1 MTDRPKRGQR
11 AMLVPTIVMG
21 VLAAVLLIAGYARGE
36 GQHLEG
42 MRSALGM
49 TVSVLPLLLF
59 AFVVAGMVQTLVSA
73 ETISR
78 WVGAESGMRGIV
90 IGTIAGGLAPGGPY
104 VSLPVAAG
112 LVRSGAG
119 TGTMVAF
126 LTAWSLWAVARL
138 PMEVGVLGW
147 RLTLAR
153 IVSTF
158 FFPPIAGLIAQF
170 LFDHGK

>member
-1 MTDRPKRGQR
+1 
-11 AMLVPTIVMG
+11 MLVPTIVMG

-42 MRSALGM
+42 MRSALCM

>member
-1 MTDRPKRGQR
+1 
-11 AMLVPTIVMG
+11 MLVPTIVMG

-138 PMEVGVLGW
+138 PMEVGVLVW

-170 LFDHGK
+170 MLDHGK

>member
-1 MTDRPKRGQR
+1 
-11 AMLVPTIVMG
+11 MLVPTIVMG

-126 LTAWSLWAVARL
+126 LTAWSLWSVARL

-147 RLTLAR
+147 RQTLAR

>member
-1 MTDRPKRGQR
+1 
-11 AMLVPTIVMG
+11 MG

>member
-1 MTDRPKRGQR
+1 
-11 AMLVPTIVMG
+11 MLVPTIVMG

-49 TVSVLPLLLF
+49 TVSLLPLLLF

>member
-1 MTDRPKRGQR
+1 
-11 AMLVPTIVMG
+11 MLVPTIVMG

>member
-1 MTDRPKRGQR
+1 
-11 AMLVPTIVMG
+11 MLVPTIVMG

-59 AFVVAGMVQTLVSA
+59 AFVVAGMVETLVSA

>member
-1 MTDRPKRGQR
+1 
-11 AMLVPTIVMG
+11 MLVPTIVMG
-21 VLAAVLLIAGYARGE
+21 VSAAVLLIAGYARGE

>member
-1 MTDRPKRGQR
+1 
-11 AMLVPTIVMG
+11 MLVPTIVMG
-21 VLAAVLLIAGYARGE
+21 VLAAILLFAGYARGE

-42 MRSALGM
+42 MKSALAM
-49 TVSVLPLLLF
+49 TLSVLPLLVF

-78 WVGAESGMRGIV
+78 WVGAESGLRGIV